1 MIMMMNYKVY
11 LMGVDLN
18 GIHNKV
24 DPSIEH
30 RGKRIMRRRYNNT
43 PSDTVF
49 ILKTLTKAMV
59 C

>member
-1 MIMMMNYKVY
+1 MMMNYKVY